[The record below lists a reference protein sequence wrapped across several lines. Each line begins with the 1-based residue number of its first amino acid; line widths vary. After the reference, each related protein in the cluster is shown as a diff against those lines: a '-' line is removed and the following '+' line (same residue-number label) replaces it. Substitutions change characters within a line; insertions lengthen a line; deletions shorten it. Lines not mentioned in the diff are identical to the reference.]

1 MASRI
6 IKRDLKAMFN
16 TQSQMPDKPAPR
28 VLQDEEFEHA
38 PPTPETPFAMVKTV
52 IETPTTP
59 PKLLQVKNMVQT
71 ARYDHGANGQL
82 LTIKQVCRMFNVTPM
97 SVYHWR
103 QKLEFP
109 TKILG
114 GGKNPPVRFDEG
126 CVLEWAKENQR
137 TVVNLDYLDWI

>member
-1 MASRI
+1 
-6 IKRDLKAMFN
+6 
-16 TQSQMPDKPAPR
+16 
-28 VLQDEEFEHA
+28 
-38 PPTPETPFAMVKTV
+38 
-52 IETPTTP
+52 
-59 PKLLQVKNMVQT
+59 
-71 ARYDHGANGQL
+71 
-82 LTIKQVCRMFNVTPM
+82 MFNVTPM